1 MERTNWIRLELP
13 NWKHVGK
20 FVLWSSGR
28 VLLSAW
34 LFSLYGTSVLCKML
48 IHVTELTKQ
57 ATLRIVKVYDQLPY
71 MGVAVQNIIDVPAVA
86 VTEPQEIITDI
97 ITAIAEKQLMI
108 IGNSGAGKST
118 VAQYLAYTV
127 GGKVRVLECEGTPD
141 DWIGLEVIGRGEDW
155 GAINAAMQGESEEL
169 SRRIRIRN
177 EQGDKALIGTDE
189 VTIVEEYPEVTQ
201 KCDSAAE
208 WFERHGR
215 RGRKAKRFII
225 CLSQYDR
232 VSAWGL
238 EGKSDLGDCFY
249 RLRLSKTAIAH
260 AKSLKDEGLLTWL
273 QADRSHCLLDD
284 YPCKL
289 PPYRE
294 MKAVTTRLQIAPG
307 NSHPVTAETTVEQ
320 GFQPIITAEN
330 APTEVT
336 IRAAKACL
344 GAGFS
349 DSRVIKEILGYQGRQ
364 YQRGKEI
371 LEKIKNC

>member
-13 NWKHVGK
+13 NWKHLGK

-28 VLLSAW
+28 VFLSAW
-34 LFSLYGTSVLCKML
+34 LFGLYSTTVLCKML
-48 IHVTELTKQ
+48 ISLAEQTKQ
-57 ATLRIVKVYDQLPY
+57 ATLRLVKIYDQLPY
-71 MGVAVQNIIDVPAVA
+71 MGVAAQNIIDVPAIE

-97 ITAIAEKQLMI
+97 ISAIAEKQLMI

-155 GAINAAMQGESEEL
+155 GAIDAAMQAESEEL

-201 KCDSAAE
+201 KCGSAAE

-249 RLRLSKTAIAH
+249 RLRLSKTAVNH
-260 AKSLKDEGLLTWL
+260 AKSLKDEGLVTWL
-273 QADRSHCLLDD
+273 RADRSHCLLDD
-284 YPCKL
+284 QPCKL

-294 MKAVTTRLQIAPG
+294 MKAVTQRLQIAPANG
-307 NSHPVTAETTVEQ
+307 NAVRAETASQ
-320 GFQPIITAEN
+320 QDFQPIVTAEN
-330 APTEVT
+330 APPEAT

-344 GAGFS
+344 AAGFS
-349 DSRVIKEILGYQGRQ
+349 DSKVIKEILGYQGGQ
-364 YQRGKEI
+364 FQKGKQL
-371 LEKIKNC
+371 LEQIKNY

>member
-13 NWKHVGK
+13 NWKHLGR
-20 FVLWSSGR
+20 FVLWSGGR
-28 VLLSAW
+28 VILSAW
-34 LFSLYGTSVLCKML
+34 LFSLYGTTVLCKIL
-48 IHVTELTKQ
+48 INVAEQTKQ
-57 ATLRIVKVYDQLPY
+57 ATLRLVKIYDQLPY
-71 MGVAVQNIIDVPAVA
+71 MGVAVQNIIDVPSTEVN
-86 VTEPQEIITDI
+86 EPQEIITDI
-97 ITAIAEKQLMI
+97 ISAIAEKQLMI

-155 GAINAAMQGESEEL
+155 GAIDAAMQAESEEL
-169 SRRIRIRN
+169 SRRILIRN

-201 KCDSAAE
+201 KCDSATD

-249 RLRLSKTAIAH
+249 RLRLSKTAVNH
-260 AKSLKDEGLLTWL
+260 AKSLKDDALVAWL
-273 QADRSHCLLDD
+273 RADRSHCLLDD
-284 YPCKL
+284 QPCKL
-289 PPYRE
+289 PSYRE
-294 MKAVTTRLQIAPG
+294 MKAVTTRLQLSPG
-307 NSHPVTAETTVEQ
+307 NSTQVTPETTVQQ
-320 GFQPIITAEN
+320 GFQAIITAET
-330 APTEVT
+330 APSEAT

-349 DSRVIKEILGYQGRQ
+349 DSKVIKEILGYQGAQ
-364 YQRGKEI
+364 YQKGKEL
-371 LEKIKNC
+371 LEQIKKS

>member
-1 MERTNWIRLELP
+1 MEKTNWIRLELP
-13 NWKHVGK
+13 SWKHLGK
-20 FVLWSSGR
+20 FVLWSGGR
-28 VLLSAW
+28 ILLSAW
-34 LFSLYGTSVLCKML
+34 LFSLYSTTVLCKML
-48 IHVTELTKQ
+48 INISEQTKQ
-57 ATLRIVKVYDQLPY
+57 ATLRLIKIYDQLPY
-71 MGVAVQNIIDVPAVA
+71 MGVAVQNIIDVPA
-86 VTEPQEIITDI
+86 TEINEPQEIITDI
-97 ITAIAEKQLMI
+97 ISAIAEKQLMI

-155 GAINAAMQGESEEL
+155 GAIDAAMQAESEEL
-169 SRRIRIRN
+169 SRRILIRN

-249 RLRLSKTAIAH
+249 RLRLSKTAVNH
-260 AKSLKDEGLLTWL
+260 AKSLKDDALVAWL
-273 QADRSHCLLDD
+273 RADRSHCLLDD
-284 YPCKL
+284 QPCKL

-294 MKAVTTRLQIAPG
+294 MKAVTTRLQLPAGNAPA
-307 NSHPVTAETTVEQ
+307 VTAETVSQ
-320 GFQPIITAEN
+320 QDFQPILTEEN
-330 APTEVT
+330 SAIET
-336 IRAAKACL
+336 IARAVKVCL
-344 GAGFS
+344 AAGFS
-349 DSRVIKEILGYQGRQ
+349 DSRVIKEVLNCQGAQ
-364 YQRGKEI
+364 YQKGKEL
-371 LEKIKNC
+371 LEQIKKS

>member
-1 MERTNWIRLELP
+1 MEKTNWIRLELP
-13 NWKHVGK
+13 NWKHLGK
-20 FVLWSSGR
+20 FVLWSGGR
-28 VLLSAW
+28 ILLSAW
-34 LFSLYGTSVLCKML
+34 LFSLYSTTVLCKIL
-48 IHVTELTKQ
+48 ISIAEQTKQ
-57 ATLRIVKVYDQLPY
+57 ATLRLVKIYDQLPY
-71 MGVAVQNIIDVPAVA
+71 MGVAAQNIIDVPA
-86 VTEPQEIITDI
+86 TEINEPQEIITDI
-97 ITAIAEKQLMI
+97 ISAIAEKQLMI

-155 GAINAAMQGESEEL
+155 GAIDAAMQAESEEL
-169 SRRIRIRN
+169 SRRILIRN

-232 VSAWGL
+232 VTAWGL

-249 RLRLSKTAIAH
+249 RLRLSKTAVNH
-260 AKSLKDEGLLTWL
+260 AKSLKDDALVAWL
-273 QADRSHCLLDD
+273 RADRSHCLLDD
-284 YPCKL
+284 QPCKL

-294 MKAVTTRLQIAPG
+294 MKAVTTRLQLPTGNAPV
-307 NSHPVTAETTVEQ
+307 VTAETGLQ
-320 GFQPIITAEN
+320 QQFQPILTAKN
-330 APTEVT
+330 SPTEAT
-336 IRAAKACL
+336 IRAVKACL
-344 GAGFS
+344 EAGFS
-349 DSRVIKEILGYQGRQ
+349 DTKVVKEILGYQGGQ
-364 YQRGKEI
+364 FQKGKQL
-371 LEKIKNC
+371 LEQIKNS

>member
-1 MERTNWIRLELP
+1 MERTNWIKLELP
-13 NWKHVGK
+13 NWKHLGK

-34 LFSLYGTSVLCKML
+34 LFSLYSTTVICKIL
-48 IHVTELTKQ
+48 INVAEQTKQ
-57 ATLRIVKVYDQLPY
+57 ATLRLVKIYDQLPY
-71 MGVAVQNIIDVPAVA
+71 MGVAVQNVIDVPATE

-97 ITAIAEKQLMI
+97 ISAIAEKQLMI

-155 GAINAAMQGESEEL
+155 GAIDGAMQAESEEL
-169 SRRIRIRN
+169 SRRILIRN

-249 RLRLSKTAIAH
+249 RLRLSKTAVNH
-260 AKSLKDEGLLTWL
+260 AKSLKDDALVAWL
-273 QADRSHCLLDD
+273 RADRSHCLLDD
-284 YPCKL
+284 QPCKL

-294 MKAVTTRLQIAPG
+294 MKAVTTRLQLPPG
-307 NSHPVTAETTVEQ
+307 NTPLVTAETTAQ
-320 GFQPIITAEN
+320 QDFQPIVTAEN
-330 APTEVT
+330 ALPEAT
-336 IRAAKACL
+336 IRAVKACL
-344 GAGFS
+344 EAGFS
-349 DSRVIKEILGYQGRQ
+349 DTKIVKEILGYQGGRFNPGM
-364 YQRGKEI
+364 RL
-371 LEKIKNC
+371 LEKIKKS